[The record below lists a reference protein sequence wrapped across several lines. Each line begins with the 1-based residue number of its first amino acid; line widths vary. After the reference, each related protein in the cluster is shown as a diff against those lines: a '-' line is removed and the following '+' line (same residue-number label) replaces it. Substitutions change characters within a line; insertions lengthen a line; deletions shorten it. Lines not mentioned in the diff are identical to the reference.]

1 MRWEHLQQQEGRLV
15 QASGG
20 HETVII
26 ISLQHLHSLYKVLI
40 SLGQGSNDGVKQKG
54 LVFFLH

>member
-1 MRWEHLQQQEGRLV
+1 MRWEHLQQQEDRLV
-15 QASGG
+15 QASGR

-26 ISLQHLHSLYKVLI
+26 ILQHFHSFSKVLI

-54 LVFFLH
+54 LVFFLC